1 MLLQTSR
8 ASAGALPCRSA
19 ASAVCWPR
27 AGRGLDADRRFC
39 FSLPALGEGWW
50 LPRLS
55 LLAPRRPR
63 AGLRPPRSRIFFPT
77 QDRRSGPP
85 WRLLSRTRELEL
97 HVRKAMAACAKEGP
111 EARPAGSEPPAVT
124 APRKTLTERKNV
136 AAGRGKRKTL
146 RICTSANPKLD
157 GPVSAQLG
165 ERNSKL
171 FFFRG
176 HYLIIDVLS
185 LFKFEPTR

>member
-1 MLLQTSR
+1 MLLQTCT
-8 ASAGALPCRSA
+8 CRCRGVGFCPFRCLGSLLA
-19 ASAVCWPR
+19 ARRPR
-27 AGRGLDADRRFC
+27 AGWRPPDSCSFGC
-39 FSLPALGEGWW
+39 F
-50 LPRLS
+50 RS

-63 AGLRPPRSRIFFPT
+63 AVLRPPRSRIFFPA

-171 FFFRG
+171 FFQR
-176 HYLIIDVLS
+176 S
-185 LFKFEPTR
+185 LFIY